1 MEDYKGFELVET
13 KKKGDDN
20 SDGISPNESYGEKW
34 YDVRPSKKSLEKTV
48 KKLDKILRKNKKKRK
63 KDKKAIVSQKKEIAA
78 LRKKLSSKKE
88 KIKQMEQQMNY
99 IKTNLFWCMVNQ
111 NNHSFRNGAFRA
123 SDALEELPPYQSEIS
138 L

>member
-48 KKLDKILRKNKKKRK
+48 KKLDKILEKTKRNVKRIKRQLFLKKKKLLRLGKNYRPKKRK
-63 KDKKAIVSQKKEIAA
+63 
-78 LRKKLSSKKE
+78 
-88 KIKQMEQQMNY
+88 
-99 IKTNLFWCMVNQ
+99 
-111 NNHSFRNGAFRA
+111 
-123 SDALEELPPYQSEIS
+123 
-138 L
+138 